1 MPFTNLTA
9 EAITEFYITGF
20 SETQHPKAVGCIIL
34 IIYLLILLG
43 SSANIYII
51 ARDKRLHTPM
61 YFFICSLSVVDIINS
76 SSNSPTMI
84 LVLLADITAISYRSC
99 ITQMTVYH
107 LAFVMEKF
115 TISLMAYDR
124 LVAISNP
131 LRYHSILTKTRIVL
145 LTVTSWV
152 LGFAII
158 AVLTGIVDRLPY
170 CRTTLSFAFCDYG
183 AMVRAACVNPDE
195 YFAVLTVLA
204 FFILFGS
211 FALIFISYLMIIFT
225 VLKIAPSEDR
235 KKMYSTCLNHLIVVV
250 SVFVPPFVISILP
263 RIGLVLSLT
272 ERNVLIIFSSLG
284 PCLVNPFVYCFRTK
298 EIRSQLFRI
307 FKAVE
312 PKQ

>member
-1 MPFTNLTA
+1 MTFTNLTA

-20 SETQHPKAVGCIIL
+20 NETQNPKAVGCIIL

-61 YFFICSLSVVDIINS
+61 YFFICSLSVVDIIHS
-76 SSNSPTMI
+76 SSVSPTMI

-99 ITQMTVYH
+99 ITQMTVNH
-107 LAFVMEKF
+107 LAFVMEKL

-145 LTVTSWV
+145 LTIASWA
-152 LGFAII
+152 LGFAFI
-158 AVLTGIVDRLPY
+158 AVHTGIVNRLPY
-170 CRTTLSFAFCDYG
+170 CRRTLSFAFCDYG
-183 AMVRAACVNPDE
+183 AILLAACVNPDE
-195 YFAVLTVLA
+195 YFAVSSVLV

-211 FALIFISYLMIIFT
+211 FALIIISYLKIIFT

-235 KKMYSTCLNHLIVVV
+235 KKMYSTCSNHLIVVV
-250 SVFVPPFVISILP
+250 SVFALPFVIVIVT
-263 RIGLVLSLT
+263 RIGLVLSVT

-284 PCLVNPFVYCFRTK
+284 PCLVNPFLYCFRTK
-298 EIRSQLFRI
+298 EIRRQLFRI
-307 FKAVE
+307 FKAVAPQE
-312 PKQ
+312 

>member
-1 MPFTNLTA
+1 MTFTNLTA

-20 SETQHPKAVGCIIL
+20 NETQNPKAVGCIIL

-61 YFFICSLSVVDIINS
+61 YFFICSLSVVDIIRSTS
-76 SSNSPTMI
+76 SSPAMI

-99 ITQMTVYH
+99 ITQMTVNH
-107 LAFVMEKF
+107 LAFAMEKF
-115 TISLMAYDR
+115 TLSLMAYDR

-145 LTVTSWV
+145 LTVALWV

-158 AVLTGIVDRLPY
+158 AVLTGIADRLPY
-170 CRTTLSFAFCDYG
+170 CRTNLKYAFCDYA

-195 YFAVLTVLA
+195 YFIFTTVIS

-211 FALIFISYLMIIFT
+211 FGFIFISYLKIIFT

-250 SVFVPPFVISILP
+250 SVFVPPFVSIILT
-263 RIGLVLSLT
+263 RIGLVLTLT

-298 EIRSQLFRI
+298 EIRRQLFRI
-307 FKAVE
+307 FMAVA

>member
-1 MPFTNLTA
+1 MTFTNLTA

-20 SETQHPKAVGCIIL
+20 KETQNPKAVGFIIL

-76 SSNSPTMI
+76 TSVSPTMI

-99 ITQMTVYH
+99 ITQMTLSN
-107 LAFVMEKF
+107 LAFVMDKF

-131 LRYHSILTKTRIVL
+131 LRYHSVLTKTRIVL
-145 LTVTSWV
+145 LTVASWV
-152 LGFAII
+152 LGFSII
-158 AVLTGIVDRLPY
+158 AVLTGIADRLPY
-170 CRTTLSFAFCDYG
+170 CQKTLSSAFCDYG
-183 AMVRAACVNPDE
+183 ALVLAACVNTVE
-195 YFAVLTVLA
+195 YFVVSSVLA
-204 FFILFGS
+204 FFILLCS
-211 FALIFISYLMIIFT
+211 FALIFISYLKIIFT

-235 KKMYSTCLNHLIVVV
+235 KKMYSTCSNHLIVVV
-250 SVFVPPFVISILP
+250 SVFFPPFVIIILP

-272 ERNVLIIFSSLG
+272 ERNVLIIFYSLG

-307 FKAVE
+307 FKAVAPQE
-312 PKQ
+312 

>member
-9 EAITEFYITGF
+9 EAITEFYINGF
-20 SETQHPKAVGCIIL
+20 KGTQNPKAVGCIIL
-34 IIYLLILLG
+34 IIFLLILLG

-61 YFFICSLSVVDIINS
+61 YFFICSLSVVDIIHSTS
-76 SSNSPTMI
+76 SSPTMI

-107 LAFVMEKF
+107 LSSVMGKF

-145 LTVTSWV
+145 ITVTLLI
-152 LGFAII
+152 LGCALI
-158 AVLTGIVDRLPY
+158 AVFTGIADRLPY
-170 CRTTLSFAFCDYG
+170 CRTSLSFVFCDYG
-183 AMVRAACVNPDE
+183 SLVRVACVNPDE
-195 YFAVLTVLA
+195 YFVASTVIS
-204 FFILFGS
+204 FFILFGP
-211 FALIFISYLMIIFT
+211 FGFIFISYLMIIFT
-225 VLKIAPSEDR
+225 VLKIAPSEER
-235 KKMYSTCLNHLIVVV
+235 KKTYSTCLNHLIVVA
-250 SVFVPPFVISILP
+250 SVFVPPFVSIILT
-263 RIGLVLSLT
+263 RIGFVLSVT

-298 EIRSQLFRI
+298 EIRRKLFRI
-307 FKAVE
+307 IKAVAPQE
-312 PKQ
+312 